1 MNTLPQPSI
10 LVVDDDD
17 DIRLELVEYLLD
29 EGMPVVSAGD
39 VPSGLR
45 CLEAAGPGGIS
56 VVVTD
61 VKMPGRD
68 GISFAQELLDT
79 IKEADALE
87 VIIITGHGNFALALQ
102 TIRMRAFDLIPKPM
116 FLASV
121 AESVRRAH
129 ARAMERRRAAQG
141 NSEAADLLAAR
152 ETALSTEIAV
162 SLDKANTAF
171 LRTVRHGLRTPL
183 VPVIGLSELI
193 EEKAGQLAPDQLLDY
208 ARMIREAGE
217 KLQCMIDTMLTINA
231 LQRNGITGPLEP
243 VAIADLL
250 NAAATDFAGQAAQ
263 RGQMILVGPGAT
275 GTLMSKR
282 RYLCLAID
290 ELVRN
295 ALRFGPEGRPIEL
308 DAKLAD
314 GHVVISVTDHGPGMT
329 ADEIEA
335 VRHAFTKQDMS
346 MTQASSGLGLG
357 LTLAETAAQALGGR
371 LDLAYTPAEGMV
383 ARLVVPAA

>member
-1 MNTLPQPSI
+1 
-10 LVVDDDD
+10 
-17 DIRLELVEYLLD
+17 
-29 EGMPVVSAGD
+29 
-39 VPSGLR
+39 
-45 CLEAAGPGGIS
+45 
-56 VVVTD
+56 
-61 VKMPGRD
+61 
-68 GISFAQELLDT
+68 
-79 IKEADALE
+79 
-87 VIIITGHGNFALALQ
+87 
-102 TIRMRAFDLIPKPM
+102 
-116 FLASV
+116 
-121 AESVRRAH
+121 
-129 ARAMERRRAAQG
+129 
-141 NSEAADLLAAR
+141 
-152 ETALSTEIAV
+152 
-162 SLDKANTAF
+162 
-171 LRTVRHGLRTPL
+171 
-183 VPVIGLSELI
+183 
-193 EEKAGQLAPDQLLDY
+193 
-208 ARMIREAGE
+208 
-217 KLQCMIDTMLTINA
+217 MIDTMLTINT